1 MNEPPEPPPEPEPLP
16 DNLPAEPPVDLP
28 PAAAKPAVSDPE
40 IAAPVV
46 RRWRA
51 DHLALGMLAGI
62 FVLLLICVALAV
74 VAWRHAP
81 VNPAVPAAVWLL
93 F

>member
-1 MNEPPEPPPEPEPLP
+1 MDERPEPAPEPDQLP
-16 DNLPAEPPVDLP
+16 DPIPAEPPTDLP
-28 PAAAKPAVSDPE
+28 PGPIES
-40 IAAPVV
+40 AAPAPELAASAVP
-46 RRWRA
+46 RRRM
-51 DHLALGMLAGI
+51 DPLALGMLAGI